1 MSRKHRVPR
10 GRFVWYELLTSD
22 PTAASDF
29 YSKLIGWEARA
40 SSNDPSYREWV
51 NAGTPIGGLMA
62 LPDDAKSMGAPPS
75 WIGHIAT
82 PNVGKTAEQASKL
95 GAKVLREPT
104 EVPDVGKFAVLADPQ
119 GAVFA
124 IFQPEG
130 DTAAGHEQPQAG
142 EVSWHELATTN
153 AEAGFAFYTALFD
166 WEIKQDTDM
175 GEMGVY
181 HMFGLEG
188 KASPMGGIFT
198 KPPEMPVAAW
208 LYYVKVGDV
217 KETAKQVKKLGGK
230 VLNGPMEVPGGDMIV
245 QCMDPQGAATAF
257 HCGSS

>member
-1 MSRKHRVPR
+1 MSRKHHAPR
-10 GRFVWYELLTSD
+10 GRFVWYELLTTD
-22 PTAASDF
+22 PDAASGF
-29 YSKLIGWEARA
+29 YTELVGWEART
-40 SSNDPSYREWV
+40 SSTDRAYREWI
-51 NAGTPIGGLMA
+51 NGGTPIGGLMA
-62 LPDDAKSMGAPPS
+62 LPDEAKKLGAPPN

-82 PNVGKTAEQASKL
+82 PNVVKTAEQASKL

-130 DTAAGHEQPQAG
+130 DTPGGHDHPQLG

-153 AEAGFAFYTALFD
+153 AEAAFAFYTAVFD
-166 WEIKQDTDM
+166 WEIKEDMDM
-175 GEMGVY
+175 GEAGVY

-188 KASPMGGIFT
+188 KAPPVGGIFT
-198 KPPEMPVAAW
+198 KPPQMPVAAW
-208 LYYVKVGDV
+208 LYYVKVRDV
-217 KETAKQVKKLGGK
+217 TETAKQVKKLGGK

-257 HCGSS
+257 HASAA